1 MGDNECTR
9 YGFVLHIKYIIM
21 KISELNKLSSAER
34 NAVIPVSLNG
44 ETLGVAV
51 GTVIDAT
58 DVSVV
63 RFESIVDATGNYTMH
78 DSFSGMI
85 NERVVFDKTLKNFYA
100 AEGNDAESWHYYTN
114 WTNKKKFY
122 SGDAIRKDC
131 IFVADDGRAYI
142 YDGNTLIS
150 AGVTNDQANA
160 IALNTPIEIASEEA
174 MQMLIDKG
182 EAVEGQLYYI
192 VES

>member
-1 MGDNECTR
+1 
-9 YGFVLHIKYIIM
+9 M
-21 KISELNKLSSAER
+21 KISELNKLSNAER
-34 NAVIPVSLNG
+34 SAVIPVSLNG
-44 ETLGVAV
+44 ETLGVTV

-63 RFESIVDATGNYTMH
+63 RFEGITDATGNYTMH
-78 DSFSGMI
+78 DSSSGLM
-85 NERVVFDKTLKNFYA
+85 NERVVYDKALKNFYT

-114 WTNKKKFY
+114 WTDKRKFY
-122 SGDAIRKDC
+122 SGGVIRKDC

-142 YDGNTLIS
+142 YDGSTLIS

-174 MQMLIDKG
+174 MQTLIDNG

-192 VES
+192 AES